1 LVIGSVFF
9 GTEKFLHALLA
20 VMHLNLNFTLI
31 PMLYFMFADD
41 DIKGAI
47 SRKQYKE
54 ALKLLLGVKTD

>member
-1 LVIGSVFF
+1 VIGSVFY
-9 GTEKFLHALLA
+9 GKDKFLHALVA
-20 VMHLNLNFTLI
+20 VLHLNLNFAFM

-54 ALKLLLGVKTD
+54 AFKLILGFKTD